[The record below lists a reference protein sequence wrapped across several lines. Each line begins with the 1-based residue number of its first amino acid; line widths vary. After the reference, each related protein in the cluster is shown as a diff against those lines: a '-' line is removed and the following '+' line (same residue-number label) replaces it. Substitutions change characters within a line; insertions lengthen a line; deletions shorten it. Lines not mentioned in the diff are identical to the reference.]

1 MIIEQIQ
8 NKGFAIELNERGGFT
23 VTPADKLTDQQRKF
37 LTTNKP
43 QIMRE
48 LLLTT
53 VYNLNG
59 VPMQIQAKDA
69 NHQKWL
75 IAVNHKSTTPV
86 EFNYD
91 DE

>member
-23 VTPADKLTDQQRKF
+23 VTPADKLTSQQSEYLKA
-37 LTTNKP
+37 NKP
-43 QIMRE
+43 QIMAE

-53 VYNLNG
+53 VYNLYG

-69 NHQKWL
+69 KHKAWL
-75 IAVNHKSTTPV
+75 IKMNNNTP
-86 EFNYD
+86 E
-91 DE
+91 EKLK